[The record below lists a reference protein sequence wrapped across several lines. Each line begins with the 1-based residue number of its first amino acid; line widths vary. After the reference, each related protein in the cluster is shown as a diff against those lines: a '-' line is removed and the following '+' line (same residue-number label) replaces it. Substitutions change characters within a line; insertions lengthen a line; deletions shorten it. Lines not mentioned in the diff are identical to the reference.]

1 MSDTSFQSLQ
11 QQLQQAQT
19 ALKAGDE
26 ALFLAREKLKRIE
39 ARQARLK
46 RFFDPAN
53 PSHRAQEK
61 QLAAQHD
68 ATVREIAA
76 LRERL
81 GALQE
86 NLAGQLD
93 AFLPLADPRKSIEQ
107 LNDLYPILLLP
118 LRLETRFKQ
127 IATPDGMQHQLWVRV
142 YPDDCAIDAF
152 EASLSETE
160 LKNAQTYWSQLWR
173 AAGDENLRRAA
184 WRNLVASHGVGRAI
198 WIERTYR
205 PTNEADQPAPD
216 ATARVLVILTTSPLD
231 VATQGHARAYW
242 SAVWRAASDAAAI
255 DAAYQ
260 ALVTAIGD
268 DTATMILKD
277 YRPFNLSDDPPAG
290 HTRATTTVVVAFVTF
305 PSPDETNAQRRAWS
319 KAPHVDVLPE
329 RLVLL
334 GYNGDILTLEQIGA
348 AIPASLT
355 TGPDP
360 LADEG
365 NQIRQ
370 DGADIQV
377 SAEMRWMVDFEEA
390 LTRGMAFRVNLSP
403 QQYNLGFDRLMA
415 LGVRLAADQTAGR
428 QLFEQLLT
436 NHHYSRAGLSLLPQ
450 GTPTNNTDDATSGYS
465 SMDDA
470 DASYEIL
477 NGGNSALDPAADWF
491 ERYDGIWLTQL
502 LGLDSS
508 IINTVSGAT
517 NSDIRDAQAMNIAL
531 FPATLGYTLGAMLS
545 PVFSDAA
552 IEFVRSFYTHLVSG
566 RGMLPALRIGR
577 QPYGILPTTA
587 YRRMAFD
594 QPVDG
599 YLAANIGIARRI
611 SAGSPY
617 LNRLYDVLMRA
628 YRVWGTLRDRVA
640 HVGAT
645 GDPHQ
650 ILLEILGLHPNSV
663 EFDQRYAESLAQTL
677 NTMNLSG
684 FFEQLIVA
692 LALLE
697 QGLDVLRDHG
707 YDPGERE
714 RPDLLDTFFF
724 ARPFPIDETKLV
736 DDQPLSEDK
745 PIRDYTADGRNYIE
759 WLIDA
764 ANTSLETL
772 RLQTGL
778 PDADRPTALLY
789 LMLRHALMLGY
800 YDTSIRLYQRADLL
814 DSDAVLAARRE
825 APFIHI
831 KQQVQSSE
839 SRFKLLYD
847 TQPAIAEGR
856 PNVRVADYITS
867 RLATLNDAA
876 RLREQIAAL
885 ERLKNR
891 PTAVLERVFV
901 EHLDTCSYRL
911 DAWLQGLA
919 LYQLSVMRSI
929 GVEGSSRTGLYL
941 GAYGWVENLRPNPAR
956 LRPVHLTNDE
966 LRAVFQRD
974 GDPPLMRDS
983 ANAGY
988 IHAPSLNHAVTAAV
1002 LRNAYISTAASDN
1015 AEVFAVNLSSDRV
1028 RRAMAIIEGLRNG
1041 QSLGALLGYQLE
1053 RGLHDRHTLAEVD
1066 QYIYVLRDRFPLVA
1080 NRLKET
1086 KTTDHGSIAAIE
1098 ARNVVDGE
1106 ALVNHIE
1113 NATPRA
1119 YPYGI
1124 AGLPAPGTPAGDVL
1138 AAELMRLLDTN
1149 DAVADI
1155 GLAEGIH
1162 QVVQGNYDRAAA
1174 TLESLSGDNLPL
1186 IPDVVTTPRS
1196 GLGLTLRLG
1205 LHLKPGLTPTS
1216 SPIMGMAMT
1225 PRASAE
1231 PALNDWLS
1239 RIFPPPDQVGTAVVI
1254 TTNDGVQST
1263 RIVTQAQLGLQ
1274 PIDLLFMIVPTDEQA
1289 MTALDD
1295 AIRRHV
1301 SSGLALDAT
1310 VAIRYTQSIAPLRSF
1325 FEVGALVNQVR
1336 PLVLETRPL
1345 RSTDLSIPTETGTTQ
1360 AAAAVYHTDR
1370 LNHLISNLNDP
1381 AGAPARLRD
1390 LATALTTL
1398 LSDAVAQRDGLV
1410 AGIDVHLN
1418 VVIDALAE
1426 LNLYGLP
1433 QTGSGAIL
1441 EWRQTRYT
1449 ALMTK
1454 VRDLAVRW
1462 QAKLDAFDAMLLDYG
1477 ALDPQTSDEAR
1488 FARLQEIEKQVV
1500 ITPTRLAP
1508 GATPADYLALLP
1520 AQRLAFAN
1528 KRAEFTGI
1536 LNAPPPTLSGL
1547 LASVETA
1554 AAGMETFDFVRLEL
1568 DNDKDEIIRF
1578 TQDTNSHIQNL
1589 IADIDNRIRTA
1600 TDDLAAYAAA
1610 TSENARANAFTHAAH
1625 TLLSPDF
1632 MVIPEFT
1639 LDANQADELQKA
1651 YASRDALL
1659 RHQTVTLGNDF
1670 PVDEWLYGIARVRDM
1685 PHHWEAATML
1695 ADALAQAALDLHPL
1709 QLPYLDD
1716 DSWLALPYPEDYLLE
1731 TDKLLYTA
1739 HFTEPFDKNA
1749 TQCGLLLDE
1758 WTEIIPTTEE
1768 TTGVSFHYDR
1778 PNAEPPQVMLL
1789 AVPPV
1794 IDGKWQWADLV
1805 DTLHETLE
1813 LARRRAIEP
1822 DHIASTDYG
1831 RYLPA
1836 TISAV
1841 TMHPITIALNYAL
1854 VNNVYSAVA
1863 SEGDNA

>member
-1 MSDTSFQSLQ
+1 MSDSSFQSLQ
-11 QQLQQAQT
+11 QQLQQAQI
-19 ALKAGDE
+19 ALKASDE
-26 ALFLAREKLKRIE
+26 ALFLASEKLKRIE

-46 RFFDPAN
+46 RFFDPEN
-53 PSHRAQEK
+53 ESHRAQKK

-68 ATVREIAA
+68 AIVREIAA

-81 GALQE
+81 GVLRE
-86 NLAGQLD
+86 NLAGRLD
-93 AFLPLADPRKSIEQ
+93 AFLPFTDPRKAIEQ

-118 LRLETRFKQ
+118 LHLETRFKQ
-127 IATPDGMQHQLWVRV
+127 IATPDGTLHQLWVRV
-142 YPDDCAIDAF
+142 YPDDCAVDTF

-160 LKNAQTYWSQLWR
+160 VKNAQTYWAQVWR
-173 AAGDENLRRAA
+173 AAGDEGLRRAA
-184 WRNLVASHGVGRAI
+184 WRNLVASHGVGRAL

-205 PTNEADQPAPD
+205 PVNEADQPAPD
-216 ATARVLVILTTSPLD
+216 AATRVLAIATDSPLD
-231 VATQGHARAYW
+231 AATQGHAIAYWRAYW
-242 SAVWRAASDAAAI
+242 RAAGDAVAI
-255 DAAYQ
+255 NAAYQ
-260 ALVTAIGD
+260 ALVAATDD
-268 DTATMILKD
+268 DTATTILRD
-277 YRPFNLSDDPPAG
+277 YRPINLDDDPPAG
-290 HTRATTTVVVAFVTF
+290 HTHNTTTVVVSFVTF
-305 PSPDETNAQRRAWS
+305 PSPDDTNARRRAWS
-319 KAPHVDVLPE
+319 KAPHVDVMPE

-334 GYNGDILTLEQIGA
+334 GYNGETLTLEQIGA
-348 AIPASLT
+348 PIPASLII
-355 TGPDP
+355 GPDP
-360 LADEG
+360 LAAEG
-365 NQIRQ
+365 DQIRQ

-377 SAEMRWMVDFEEA
+377 SPEMRWMVDFEEA
-390 LTRGMAFRVNLSP
+390 LTKGMAFRVNLSP
-403 QQYNLGFDRLMA
+403 QQYDRGFDKLMVV
-415 LGVRLAADQTAGR
+415 GVRLAADPEAGR

-436 NHHYSRAGLSLLPQ
+436 SHHHSRTGLSLLPQ
-450 GTPTNNTDDATSGYS
+450 GTPTNNTDDVSAGYS
-465 SMDDA
+465 SKEQA

-491 ERYDGIWLTQL
+491 ERYDGVWLTHL

-508 IINTVSGAT
+508 IVSTVPGAT
-517 NSDIRDAQAMNIAL
+517 NSDVRDAQAMNIAL
-531 FPATLGYTLGAMLS
+531 FPATLGYTLDTMLA

-566 RGMLPALRIGR
+566 RGMLPVLRIGQ
-577 QPYGILPTTA
+577 QPYGILPSTV
-587 YRRMAFD
+587 YRRMAFG
-594 QPVDG
+594 QPSG
-599 YLAANIGIARRI
+599 GNLAANIGAAGRI
-611 SAGSPY
+611 SAGSVY
-617 LNRLYDVLMRA
+617 LNKLYEVLMRA
-628 YRVWGTLRDRVA
+628 YGVWGTLRNRVA
-640 HVGAT
+640 HVGAS

-684 FFEQLIVA
+684 FIEQLIVA
-692 LALLE
+692 LVLLE

-707 YDPGERE
+707 YNPDERE
-714 RPDLLDTFFF
+714 RPDLLDKFFF
-724 ARPFPIDETKLV
+724 AKPFPIDETKLV
-736 DDQPLSEDK
+736 DDQPLAEDK
-745 PIRDYTADGRNYIE
+745 PIRNYTADGRNYIE

-764 ANTSLETL
+764 AKTSLETL

-778 PDADRPTALLY
+778 PATDRPAALLY

-800 YDTSIRLYQRADLL
+800 HDTGIRLYQRADLL
-814 DSDAVLAARRE
+814 NSDAVLLARRE

-831 KQQVQSSE
+831 KQQAQFSE
-839 SRFKLLYD
+839 SRFKRLYD
-847 TQPAIAEGR
+847 VQPAIAEGQ

-867 RLATLNDAA
+867 RLATLNEAF

-919 LYQLSVMRSI
+919 LYQLSVMRST
-929 GVEGSSRTGLYL
+929 GVEGSPRTGLYI
-941 GAYGWVENLRPNPAR
+941 GAYGWVENLRPNPVR
-956 LRPVHLTNDE
+956 LSRVLLDNDE
-966 LRAVFQRD
+966 LRAIFERD
-974 GDPPLMRDS
+974 GDPPLLRDS

-1002 LRNAYISTAASDN
+1002 LRNAYISAASPDN
-1015 AEVFAVNLSSDRV
+1015 PEVFAVNLSSDRV

-1053 RGLHDRHTLAEVD
+1053 RGLHDRHALAEVD
-1066 QYIYVLRDRFPLVA
+1066 RYIYLLRDRFPLVA
-1080 NRLKET
+1080 NRLKDT
-1086 KTTDHGSIAAIE
+1086 KTTDHESIAAIE

-1106 ALVNHIE
+1106 SLIHHIE

-1138 AAELMRLLDTN
+1138 AAELLRLLDTN

-1174 TLESLSGDNLPL
+1174 TLESLSSDNLPP

-1196 GLGLTLRLG
+1196 GRGLTLRLG

-1216 SPIMGMAMT
+1216 SPITGLAMT

-1231 PALNDWLS
+1231 PALNHWLS

-1254 TTNDGVQST
+1254 TTGDGVQSV

-1274 PIDLLFMIVPTDEQA
+1274 PIDLLFMITPTDEQA

-1301 SSGLALDAT
+1301 SAGLALDAT
-1310 VAIRYTQSIAPLRSF
+1310 VSIRYTQSIAPLRSF

-1345 RSTDLSIPTETGTTQ
+1345 RSTDLSLPTETGTTQ
-1360 AAAAVYHTDR
+1360 AAAPVYHTDR
-1370 LNHLISNLNDP
+1370 LNHLISNLTDP
-1381 AGAPARLRD
+1381 VGAPARLRD
-1390 LATALTTL
+1390 LATTLATL
-1398 LSDAVAQRDGLV
+1398 LTDTVVQRDTLV
-1410 AGIDVHLN
+1410 ASIDAHLN
-1418 VVIDALAE
+1418 IAIDALAE
-1426 LNLYGLP
+1426 LNLYGMP
-1433 QTGSGAIL
+1433 QTGFGALL

-1449 ALMTK
+1449 ALMSK
-1454 VRDLAVRW
+1454 VRDLAARW
-1462 QAKLDAFDAMLLDYG
+1462 QAKLDTFDAMLLDYA
-1477 ALDPQTSDEAR
+1477 ALDPQTSDEVR
-1488 FARLQEIEKQVV
+1488 FERLRDIEKQVA
-1500 ITPTRLAP
+1500 ITPTQLAP

-1520 AQRLAFAN
+1520 ARRLVFAN
-1528 KRAEFTGI
+1528 KRAEFTDI
-1536 LNAPPPTLSGL
+1536 LSAPPSALSGL

-1554 AAGMETFDFVRLEL
+1554 AMGLETFDFIRLEL

-1578 TQDTNSHIQNL
+1578 TQDVDSHIQQL

-1600 TDDLAAYAAA
+1600 NDDLVAYAAA
-1610 TSENARANAFTHAAH
+1610 TSENARAKAFTHAAH

-1632 MVIPEFT
+1632 VVVPEFT
-1639 LDANQADELQKA
+1639 LAANQSSELQKA
-1651 YASRDALL
+1651 YDSHATLL
-1659 RHQTVTLGNDF
+1659 QYQHVTLGNDF
-1670 PVDEWLYGIARVRDM
+1670 PVDEWLYGIARVREM
-1685 PHHWEAATML
+1685 PHRWEAATML
-1695 ADALAQAALDLHPL
+1695 ADALAQTALDLHPL
-1709 QLPYLDD
+1709 QLPYMDN
-1716 DSWLALPYPEDYLLE
+1716 DSWLALPYPEDYPFE
-1731 TDKLLYTA
+1731 SEKLLYTA
-1739 HFTEPFDKNA
+1739 HYVESFDGHA
-1749 TQCGLLLDE
+1749 AQCGLLLDE
-1758 WTEIIPTTEE
+1758 WTEVIPTTEE

-1789 AVPPV
+1789 AVPPL

-1813 LARRRAIEP
+1813 LAKRRAVEP
-1822 DHIASTDYG
+1822 DHIAGTDYG

-1841 TMHPITIALNYAL
+1841 TMHPITIAMNYAL

-1863 SEGDNA
+1863 SEGDHA

>member
-1 MSDTSFQSLQ
+1 MSDTSFHSLQ

-26 ALFLAREKLKRIE
+26 ALFLAGEKLKRIE

-46 RFFDPAN
+46 RFFDPEN
-53 PSHRAQEK
+53 ESHRAQEK

-68 ATVREIAA
+68 ATVREIEA

-81 GALQE
+81 GALRE
-86 NLAGQLD
+86 NLAGRLD
-93 AFLPLADPRKSIEQ
+93 AFLPLTDPRTSIEQ
-107 LNDLYPILLLP
+107 LIDLYPILLLP

-127 IATPDGMQHQLWVRV
+127 IAAPGGTLHQLWVRV
-142 YPDDCAIDAF
+142 YPDDCAVDTF

-160 LKNAQTYWSQLWR
+160 VKNARTYWAQVWR

-184 WRNLVASHGVGRAI
+184 WRNLVASHGVGRAL

-205 PTNEADQPAPD
+205 PANEADQPTPD
-216 ATARVLVILTTSPLD
+216 PAARVLAIATDNPLD
-231 VATQGHARAYW
+231 AATQGHASAYW
-242 SAVWRAASDAAAI
+242 SAVWRAAGDAAAI

-260 ALVTAIGD
+260 ALVAATGD
-268 DTATMILKD
+268 DTAKTILKE
-277 YRPFNLSDDPPAG
+277 YRPINLSDDPPAG
-290 HTRATTTVVVAFVTF
+290 QTRATTTVVVAFVTF
-305 PSPDETNAQRRAWS
+305 PSADETSAKRRAWS
-319 KAPHVDVLPE
+319 KAPHVDVMPE

-334 GYNGDILTLEQIGA
+334 GYNGDTLTLEQIGA
-348 AIPASLT
+348 AIPARLT

-360 LADEG
+360 LAAEG
-365 NQIRQ
+365 DQIRQ

-390 LTRGMAFRVNLSP
+390 LARGMAFRVNLSP
-403 QQYNLGFDRLMA
+403 QQYNRGFDKLMV
-415 LGVRLAADQTAGR
+415 LGVRLAADPDAGR

-436 NHHYSRAGLSLLPQ
+436 SHHHSRAGLSLLPQ
-450 GTPTNNTDDATSGYS
+450 GTPTNNTDDAPAGYAGK
-465 SMDDA
+465 DNA

-491 ERYDGIWLTQL
+491 ERYDGVWLTQL

-508 IINTVSGAT
+508 VVSTVPGAT
-517 NSDIRDAQAMNIAL
+517 NSDVRDAQAMNIAL
-531 FPATLGYTLGAMLS
+531 FPATLGYALDTMLA

-577 QPYGILPTTA
+577 QPYGILPATV
-587 YRRMAFD
+587 YRRMAFG
-594 QPVDG
+594 QPGGGDFATG
-599 YLAANIGIARRI
+599 ISAAARI

-617 LNRLYDVLMRA
+617 LNKLYEVLMRA
-628 YRVWGTLRDRVA
+628 YGVWGTLRDRVA
-640 HVGAT
+640 HVGAA

-650 ILLEILGLHPNSV
+650 ILLDILGLHPNSV

-684 FFEQLIVA
+684 FLEQLVVA

-697 QGLDVLRDHG
+697 QGLDILRDHG
-707 YDPGERE
+707 YDPGERG
-714 RPDLLDTFFF
+714 RPDLLDKFFF
-724 ARPFPIDETKLV
+724 AKPFPIDETKLV
-736 DDQPLSEDK
+736 DDQPLAEDK

-800 YDTSIRLYQRADLL
+800 YDTGVRLYQRADLL
-814 DSDAVLAARRE
+814 NSDAVLSARRE
-825 APFIHI
+825 APFIHV
-831 KQQVQSSE
+831 KQQVRSSE

-847 TQPAIAEGR
+847 AQPAIAEGQ

-867 RLATLNDAA
+867 RLATLNDAG

-919 LYQLSVMRSI
+919 LYRLSVMRYS
-929 GVEGSSRTGLYL
+929 GVDGAARTGLYL
-941 GAYGWVENLRPNPAR
+941 GAYGWVENLRPDPGR
-956 LRPVHLTNDE
+956 LSPVRLTDDE
-966 LRAVFQRD
+966 LHAIFQRD

-1002 LRNAYISTAASDN
+1002 LRNAYISAADPGS

-1053 RGLHDRHTLAEVD
+1053 RGLHDRHALAEVD
-1066 QYIYVLRDRFPLVA
+1066 RYVYVLRDRFPLVA
-1080 NRLKET
+1080 NRLKDT
-1086 KTTDHGSIAAIE
+1086 KTTDHESIAAIE

-1106 ALVNHIE
+1106 ALVHHIE
-1113 NATPRA
+1113 NATPRI

-1138 AAELMRLLDTN
+1138 AAELLRLLDTN

-1174 TLESLSGDNLPL
+1174 TLESLSSDALPP
-1186 IPDVVTTPRS
+1186 IPDVVATPRS
-1196 GLGLTLRLG
+1196 GRGLTLRLG

-1216 SPIMGMAMT
+1216 SPIMGLAMT

-1254 TTNDGVQST
+1254 TTNDGVESV
-1263 RIVTQAQLGLQ
+1263 RIVTQAELGLQ
-1274 PIDLLFMIVPTDEQA
+1274 PIDLLFMITPTGEQA

-1295 AIRRHV
+1295 AIRRHAGA
-1301 SSGLALDAT
+1301 GLALDAT

-1360 AAAAVYHTDR
+1360 AAAPVYHTDR

-1381 AGAPARLRD
+1381 AGAPARLRG
-1390 LATALTTL
+1390 LATALATL
-1398 LSDAVAQRDGLV
+1398 LVDTVAQRDALV
-1410 AGIDVHLN
+1410 AGIDAHLN
-1418 VVIDALAE
+1418 TAIDALAE

-1433 QTGSGAIL
+1433 QTGFGAML

-1449 ALMTK
+1449 ALMSK
-1454 VRDLAVRW
+1454 VRDLAARW
-1462 QAKLDAFDAMLLDYG
+1462 QAKLDAFDAMLLDYA

-1488 FARLQEIEKQVV
+1488 FARLQDIEKQVA
-1500 ITPTRLAP
+1500 ITPTELAP

-1520 AQRLAFAN
+1520 ARRLAFAN

-1536 LNAPPPTLSGL
+1536 LSAPPPTLAGL
-1547 LASVETA
+1547 LAAIETA
-1554 AAGMETFDFVRLEL
+1554 SAGMETFDFIRLEL

-1578 TQDTNSHIQNL
+1578 TQDTSNHIQQL
-1589 IADIDNRIRTA
+1589 IADIDNRIQTA

-1610 TSENARANAFTHAAH
+1610 TSENARAKAFTHAAH

-1639 LDANQADELQKA
+1639 LDANQADELKKA
-1651 YASRDALL
+1651 YDSRATLL
-1659 RHQTVTLGNDF
+1659 QHQTATLGNDF
-1670 PVDEWLYGIARVRDM
+1670 PVDEWLYGIARVREM
-1685 PHHWEAATML
+1685 PHRWEAATML

-1709 QLPYLDD
+1709 QLPYMDN
-1716 DSWLALPYPEDYLLE
+1716 DSWLALPYPEDYPFE
-1731 TDKLLYTA
+1731 SDKLLYTA
-1739 HFTEPFDKNA
+1739 HYVELFDKNA
-1749 TQCGLLLDE
+1749 AQCGLLLDE
-1758 WTEIIPTTEE
+1758 WTEVIPTTEE

-1813 LARRRAIEP
+1813 LARRRAVEP
-1822 DHIASTDYG
+1822 DHIAGTDYG

-1841 TMHPITIALNYAL
+1841 TMHPITIAMNYAL
-1854 VNNVYSAVA
+1854 VNNVYSAIA
-1863 SEGDNA
+1863 SGGDNA